1 MSDPGH
7 ILVVCTANIC
17 RSPMAEGLLSHAL
30 AAQDG
35 PLRSLKV
42 ISAGLA
48 ARPGEQ
54 VSVHSVTAL
63 KKVGLDISP
72 HRARPLTQEMLNESL
87 AVFCMTQSH
96 CGLIELQAS
105 PVPARMHLLRD
116 FMPEGSTREIV
127 DPYGGS
133 LKHYEQ
139 CRDEMVEAIPT
150 VLAYLREIT
159 TPPAAPPASAAPA
172 NS

>member
-1 MSDPGH
+1 
-7 ILVVCTANIC
+7 
-17 RSPMAEGLLSHAL
+17 MAEGLLAHAL
-30 AAQDG
+30 AAEG
-35 PLRSLKV
+35 EPLKALKV

-48 ARPGEQ
+48 ARQGER
-54 VSVHSVTAL
+54 VSENSVTAL
-63 KKVGLDISP
+63 KKVGIDISS
-72 HRARPLTQEMLNESL
+72 HRARVLTQDLLNDAL

-105 PVPARMHLLRD
+105 PVPGRLHLLRD

-139 CRDEMVEAIPT
+139 CRDEMVEAVPSVI
-150 VLAYLREIT
+150 AYLKT
-159 TPPAAPPASAAPA
+159 FVPTAPPAAS
-172 NS
+172 

>member
-1 MSDPGH
+1 
-7 ILVVCTANIC
+7 
-17 RSPMAEGLLSHAL
+17 MAEGLLNHAL
-30 AAQDG
+30 SGQDE

-48 ARPGEQ
+48 ARPGEH
-54 VSVHSVTAL
+54 VSANSVAAL
-63 KKVGLDISP
+63 KKVGLDISG
-72 HRARPLTQEMLNESL
+72 HRARPLTQEMLDDAL

-105 PVPARMHLLRD
+105 PVPERMHLLRD

-133 LKHYEQ
+133 LKHYEL
-139 CRDEMVEAIPT
+139 CRDEIVEAVPGLI
-150 VLAYLREIT
+150 AYLKGLVA
-159 TPPAAPPASAAPA
+159 PPPASGR
-172 NS
+172 